1 MLPKISSTFTH
12 YAASETPVPNFKEQF
27 FTVLPKFLVFVNGHS
42 FEFTQSPYWLSAKAG
57 LKQATF
63 VFNDKR
69 DWCVREGAHISPLST
84 YYGSS
89 SSSKRRVSIPEN
101 PNLTDK
107 DRLFAFLCLLQD
119 ASICFDYCD
128 VDSFL
133 HDFGYDTDIKQIRKG
148 EEVFR
153 KAKDN
158 TKKLG
163 YTQSQV
169 TELINVLAEMGIE

>member
-12 YAASETPVPNFKEQF
+12 YAASETPVPNFKDQF
-27 FTVLPKFLVFVNGHS
+27 FMVLPKFLIFVNGHS
-42 FEFTQSPYWLSAKAG
+42 FEFTNSPYWLSNRAG
-57 LKQATF
+57 LKQATL
-63 VFNDKR
+63 VFNAKR
-69 DWCVREGAHISPLST
+69 EWCVKEGKSIYTLST

-89 SSSKRRVSIPEN
+89 FSSRRNVSIPDN

-119 ASICFDYCD
+119 ASIAFEYCD
-128 VDSFL
+128 VDDFL
-133 HDFGYDTDIKQIRKG
+133 SDFGYDIDIKQIRKG

-153 KAKDN
+153 NIKEN

-169 TELINVLAEMGIE
+169 TELIDVLAEMGIE